1 MWFVLNPNP
10 EAIWREF
17 VLGENAGKFGARTS
31 NYFLDLVR
39 GGDSIWLL
47 LLTTI
52 GNTGLFAFVLVS
64 LGWQSWRERAVNDI
78 EERLLWLL
86 VLAFLIVFSLPS
98 QRSGRYLL
106 PVMPALAALI
116 ALHWHRLPLWGFR
129 IALALQFV
137 ILAALAWISL
147 NLEGGNWASPL
158 LWQYSLWHWLL
169 LGSGIALVAW
179 GFIQTNKAKLMAL
192 ATCFICYLALNTGLA
207 PLEGQ
212 IGRYDAQAFARVQD
226 KLVAVPCDFR
236 SKDEEYRLLLP
247 GARLQG
253 YPASEAAN
261 GTELAKR
268 YPYFAAYSP
277 LGVSP
282 VFCDDCQVLGKRMEM
297 RARHS
302 QEEIVAIIRGEMGQ
316 YLFVNEYL
324 IYSPSAIASA
334 SPDACR

>member
-1 MWFVLNPNP
+1 
-10 EAIWREF
+10 
-17 VLGENAGKFGARTS
+17 
-31 NYFLDLVR
+31 
-39 GGDSIWLL
+39 
-47 LLTTI
+47 
-52 GNTGLFAFVLVS
+52 
-64 LGWQSWRERAVNDI
+64 
-78 EERLLWLL
+78 
-86 VLAFLIVFSLPS
+86 LIVFSLPS

-116 ALHWHRLPLWGFR
+116 ALHWQRLPLWGFR
-129 IALALQFV
+129 FALVLQLIVLLALTWV
-137 ILAALAWISL
+137 SIH
-147 NLEGGNWASPL
+147 LEGGDWASPL
-158 LWQYSLWHWLL
+158 LWQYSVWHWLL
-169 LGSGIALVAW
+169 LGSGIALVMW
-179 GFIQTNKAKLMAL
+179 GIFKPAMVKPSAL

-212 IGRYDAQAFARVQD
+212 IGRYDAQAIARVQD

-236 SKDEEYRLLLP
+236 AKDEEYRLLLP

-261 GTELAKR
+261 GAELAKR

-277 LGVSP
+277 LGVAP

-302 QEEIVAIIRGEMGQ
+302 QEEILAIIRGEMGQ

-324 IYSPSAIASA
+324 IYSPSAVVSA

>member
-1 MWFVLNPNP
+1 
-10 EAIWREF
+10 
-17 VLGENAGKFGARTS
+17 
-31 NYFLDLVR
+31 
-39 GGDSIWLL
+39 
-47 LLTTI
+47 
-52 GNTGLFAFVLVS
+52 
-64 LGWQSWRERAVNDI
+64 
-78 EERLLWLL
+78 
-86 VLAFLIVFSLPS
+86 VFSLPS

-129 IALALQFV
+129 IALALQLI
-137 ILAALAWISL
+137 ILLALAWVSL
-147 NLEGGNWASPL
+147 NLGGGNWASPL

-169 LGSGIALVAW
+169 LGSGIVMVAW
-179 GFIQTNKAKLMAL
+179 GFIQANTTKIMAL
-192 ATCFICYLALNTGLA
+192 ATCFICYLVLNTGLA

-212 IGRYDAQAFARVQD
+212 IGRYDTQSITRVQD

-236 SKDEEYRLLLP
+236 AKDEEYRLLLP

-261 GTELAKR
+261 GSELAKR
-268 YPYFAAYSP
+268 YRYFAAYVPQGTPP
-277 LGVSP
+277 L
-282 VFCDDCQVLGKRMEM
+282 FCDDCQVLGKRMEM

-302 QEEIVAIIRGEMGQ
+302 QEEILAIIRGEMGQ

-324 IYSPSAIASA
+324 IHSPSAIPST